1 MLGSP
6 DPALA
11 STDPPN
17 PQIQPLAPGSEEHK
31 GRLPEGLGH
40 PFLSRFQHTR
50 PTL

>member
-6 DPALA
+6 DPALT
-11 STDPPN
+11 STDPPY

-31 GRLPEGLGH
+31 GGLPQGLGR

-50 PTL
+50 STL